1 MNGEM
6 SQKLP
11 VNKFKRLKDISINV
25 KVIVIM
31 KKVIQDIFLKV
42 ILSSRKMVFAI
53 INSFYLKE

>member
-6 SQKLP
+6 SLKLP
-11 VNKFKRLKDISINV
+11 VNKFKQLKDISINV

-42 ILSSRKMVFAI
+42 MFIILKNGLR
-53 INSFYLKE
+53 NN

>member
-31 KKVIQDIFLKV
+31 KKVIKDIFLKV
-42 ILSSRKMVFAI
+42 MFI
-53 INSFYLKE
+53 IPKNGLRNN